1 MAHSLGVVVNQR
13 DRYDWHE
20 ALIAAFYQD
29 LPAGTPVLFVDGG
42 SPPALRDVLQRSA
55 EQWGF
60 ELLRCEAFISANQA
74 LLLALERLSVSYLL
88 CVENDVRLAP
98 GCAEALVAAAERQRA
113 DVVVPL
119 VLEENDLG
127 RQRIHLAGGT
137 CRLRWGWGGMR
148 LRVRQNQGHWA
159 SGQQPSGSAPTALAE
174 YHALLLRASFACA
187 HPLHAAAIESMPEVL
202 DFSLA
207 VQRYGGC
214 CWLEP
219 AAVAV
224 FLTPT
229 RVLDANRPLFEHR
242 WSDRVQRQGIAHFR
256 RKWGLGPW
264 SWVLGS
270 QLSWDVAHRSL
281 IRSGAFHRQLS
292 LEVYGLLNR
301 RLLAPLQEWLGVEN

>member
-20 ALIAAFYQD
+20 ALIAALYQD

-55 EQWGF
+55 EQWGL

-74 LLLALERLSVSYLL
+74 RLLALERLSVSYLL

-137 CRLRWGWGGMR
+137 CRLRWGWASSWSCV
-148 LRVRQNQGHWA
+148 LRIQCQHSMLQRSRTSCSRA
-159 SGQQPSGSAPTALAE
+159 SG
-174 YHALLLRASFACA
+174 
-187 HPLHAAAIESMPEVL
+187 V
-202 DFSLA
+202 
-207 VQRYGGC
+207 V
-214 CWLEP
+214 
-219 AAVAV
+219 
-224 FLTPT
+224 
-229 RVLDANRPLFEHR
+229 
-242 WSDRVQRQGIAHFR
+242 
-256 RKWGLGPW
+256 
-264 SWVLGS
+264 
-270 QLSWDVAHRSL
+270 
-281 IRSGAFHRQLS
+281 
-292 LEVYGLLNR
+292 R
-301 RLLAPLQEWLGVEN
+301 RLVRNRCWA